1 MMSKKYIFI
10 LLIFLFAKQLF
21 AQTENTLTNSPYT
34 LYGLGLTN
42 DLNTGITNGM
52 GKSGI
57 AMKSSNA
64 INNLNPASLGGIFS
78 NSFFYDIGFKAEI
91 ETLNEKGNKEN
102 KASANFS
109 NIAIAFPVTKNSGLA
124 ITLIPYTNVGYS
136 LSGIETDIEGIDGY
150 FLTDIQGSGGLNNFQ
165 FNYGYSI
172 TKKLRLGI
180 SSSLL
185 FGNITQLETNYIGTS
200 SLIIKDR
207 NNYSG
212 FQLGVGMQYD
222 ISKNISFGGI
232 VNFPTKLS
240 GKQQSTVSQSYE
252 ADVVTNNTLDAF
264 ELPLE
269 IGFGLEAKFNDRF
282 IFNLD
287 YRKNYWDAT
296 EQSDNLGDFVDQQFL
311 GFGLQY
317 EPDKRALDYYKR
329 MQYRFGFNMDD
340 GNLSIS
346 DERINNYAFNL
357 GVGFPTREN
366 SNSMINL
373 SYSYGSR
380 GQVSYS
386 LLKENYH
393 SITLNV
399 SLEALWFQKRKIF

>member
-1 MMSKKYIFI
+1 MMSKNNIFS
-10 LLIFLFAKQLF
+10 LLIFLFAFHLF

-42 DLNTGITNGM
+42 DLNTGITNGL

-57 AMKSSNA
+57 AMKSNNA

-109 NIAIAFPVTKNSGLA
+109 NIAIAFPVTKKSGLA

-136 LSGIETDIEGIDGY
+136 ISGIETDIEGVDSY
-150 FLTDIQGSGGLNNFQ
+150 FLTDIEGSGGLNNFQ
-165 FNYGYSI
+165 FNYGYSL

-185 FGNITQLETNYIGTS
+185 FGNITQLETNYIGS
-200 SLIIKDR
+200 STLIIKDR

-212 FQLGVGMQYD
+212 FQFGAGMQYD

-232 VNFPTKLS
+232 VNFPTKLA

-252 ADVVTNNTLDAF
+252 SDLITDNTLDSF

-269 IGFGLEAKFNDRF
+269 IGFGFEARFDDRF

-296 EQSDNLGDFVDQQFL
+296 EQSDNIGHFVDQQFL

-317 EPDKRALDYYKR
+317 EPDKRALDYFKR
-329 MQYRFGFNMDD
+329 MQYRIGFNMDD

-346 DERINNYAFNL
+346 NERINNYAINF

-373 SYSYGSR
+373 GYSYGSR

-393 SITLNV
+393 SITLNI
-399 SLEALWFQKRKIF
+399 SLEGIWFQKRKIF